1 MNRKE
6 FLKIASILGV
16 HLSAFPAYSKYRS
29 NFTKRNSSKKV
40 LIIGAGAAGLSAGHL
55 LQQQGVDFKILEAS
69 AGYGG
74 RMKTLNDFVDYPIPL
89 GAEWITASTLPFNL
103 IAGNNSAS
111 KKIQTIGYTQDDEYG
126 VWYNG
131 KLVRSDLGTL
141 LYRKFINSS
150 WLDFFEEFVLPS
162 VADKISY
169 QSVVRSINYLG
180 KEVVVNTANKEFVAD
195 QVIVTVPLKILQ
207 NKKIEFNPALPSKKL
222 EVIDSAVIWGGLKVF
237 IEFKEKFYPA
247 FVDLIIHPE
256 TDGQVSYYD
265 ASFGQNTESHV
276 LGMFAVGKPAK
287 ERGEL
292 NNDELKSYILT
303 ELDEIFS
310 NQATPSYLRHVVQN
324 WSEEPYIESAY
335 ISDHSEVKT
344 VRQLQK
350 SVDGKIYFAGDCYTS
365 GQDWGNVHNAV
376 ESARDCITKIIS

>member
-6 FLKIASILGV
+6 FLKISSILGV
-16 HLSAFPAYSKYRS
+16 HLSAFPAYSKYQS

-55 LQQQGVDFKILEAS
+55 LQQQGIDFKILEAS

-74 RMKTLNDFVDYPIPL
+74 RMKTLKDFVDYPIPL
-89 GAEWITASTLPFNL
+89 GAEWITSSTLPFNL
-103 IAGNNSAS
+103 IAGSNSAS
-111 KKIQTIGYTQDDEYG
+111 EKIQTVGYTQDDGYG

-131 KLVRSDLGTL
+131 KLVRGDLGTL

-150 WLDFFEEFVLPS
+150 WLDFFEEFILPS

-169 QSVVRSINYLG
+169 QSVVRSIDYSG
-180 KEVVVNTANKEFVAD
+180 EKVVINTADEELTAD

-207 NKKIEFNPALPSKKL
+207 DKKIQFNPALPSKKL
-222 EVIDSAVIWGGLKVF
+222 EVINNAVVWDGLKVF

-247 FVDLIIHPE
+247 FVDLIINPE

-265 ASFGQNTESHV
+265 ASFGQNTKSNV

-292 NNDELKSYILT
+292 NNDDLKSYILT

-310 NQATPSYLRHVVQN
+310 NRATPNYLRHVVQN

-350 SVDGKIYFAGDCYTS
+350 PIDGKIYFAGDCYTS
-365 GQDWGNVHNAV
+365 GKDWGNVHNAV
-376 ESARDCITKIIS
+376 ESAQDCVNDIIS